1 MENQNDL
8 LRMISQALQN
18 SQEVQQEIVRLL
30 KGTTLPTPVYRKVE
44 ALLKT
49 NSSLLGLIA
58 ESTPQE

>member
-30 KGTTLPTPVYRKVE
+30 RSTTIPPTLYQNVE
-44 ALLKT
+44 GLLRT
-49 NSSLLGLIA
+49 NSSLLALIA